1 MPRAQRSI
9 VLESERLPPLASLL
23 VMIASPKAANTSR
36 VEPNTN
42 WSTRVRYDTRG
53 RRYPRLNRNAISVN
67 TEAVATAIC
76 GPSSV
81 GSIQNTLPAM
91 KTINVKGTSIFH
103 M

>member
-1 MPRAQRSI
+1 MARAQQSI
-9 VLESERLPPLASLL
+9 VRESDGLPPLA
-23 VMIASPKAANTSR
+23 VFAVTIASPKAKNTSR

-42 WSTRVRYDTRG
+42 WSARVRYDTRG

-67 TEAVATAIC
+67 IEAVETATW